1 MFHKIESVELF
12 NLSCVKSEM
21 SLLAEFEGVVPT
33 EGRVVSLRGCSP
45 KRKKNCARSL
55 GERCSRS
62 IPEPFDT
69 WRQAAT
75 VRINSASG
83 IPSAPPTTAGATARS
98 PRSAAEWEGGAFK
111 PPMLRYGGA
120 SRGEL

>member
-21 SLLAEFEGVVPT
+21 SLLEEFEGVVPT
-33 EGRVVSLRGCSP
+33 EGWVVSLRGCSP

-75 VRINSASG
+75 VRINSAKCL
-83 IPSAPPTTAGATARS
+83 P
-98 PRSAAEWEGGAFK
+98 
-111 PPMLRYGGA
+111 
-120 SRGEL
+120 